1 VARASALL
9 LLAVVAASAVLT
21 YSATQ
26 VPTPG
31 RAEVEELL
39 EAVSYAVGRLSALGF
54 DVSRAAELLGRARG
68 ALEAGDP
75 ARARSLAIQ
84 SLLAAGS
91 SVRASAGSPQPVGL
105 VLEASL
111 LKSVATS
118 LGLGGVVERVSEAES
133 LLARGDVAGAARALE
148 EARGA
153 ARAAQLELARLV
165 AGRAA
170 AEVEEVLRRE
180 VPAEVVPRLVEVV
193 RTAKSLRD
201 LVPAVRVARW
211 VPRVLPRVLE
221 EVDVGLDEVGA
232 EALRE
237 VGELPPELASVPE
250 VRGLVARAG
259 AMREA
264 LLRLRGRVFGELAL
278 ALNAVLS
285 ALGNLSRAVDGVA
298 RCSPDYVRYLENA
311 ARASEEA
318 LEHLSRAR
326 VAAGPQLA
334 AARQVHAVA
343 TWVRSVVRYLP
354 NYVRCPAEG
363 SRVVLR
369 GVVVE
374 ASAGYALVYGYAVTW
389 GARAVGAR
397 VGLYVLSL
405 PGQTAGLSRG
415 DVVEVLGT
423 YVGLGRSGYP
433 EVVVERLLGLG
444 G

>member
-9 LLAVVAASAVLT
+9 LLAVVVASAVLT

-26 VPTPG
+26 VTPG

-68 ALEAGDP
+68 ALEAGDLVG
-75 ARARSLAIQ
+75 ARSLAIQ

-148 EARGA
+148 EARRA
-153 ARAAQLELARLV
+153 TRAAQLELARLV

-180 VPAEVVPRLVEVV
+180 VPAEVVARLAEVV
-193 RTAKSLRD
+193 RTARSLRD
-201 LVPAVRVARW
+201 LVPAARVARW

-264 LLRLRGRVFGELAL
+264 LLRLRGAASGGLAL

-298 RCSPDYVRYLENA
+298 RCSPDYVSYLENA

-334 AARQVHAVA
+334 AARLVHAVA

-354 NYVRCPAEG
+354 SYVRCPAEG

-405 PGQTAGLSRG
+405 PSQEAAGLSRG